1 VRSASGRSSL
11 GARIVTA
18 VLEELRLQGL
28 GVIDDAVVEL
38 GPGFVA
44 ITGETGAGKTMVL
57 TGLGLLLGARGDAG
71 LVRPGHER
79 AEVEGRVRVD
89 PSGPAA
95 GRAADA
101 GAVLDDDVLIVGRTV
116 SAEGRSR
123 AYLGG
128 RSTPVSVL
136 GELADELVTVHGQA
150 DQRGLLRPAVQRQ
163 VIDRFAGKPAE
174 TALAAYRDLFTR
186 LGVVQGQLLDISS
199 RERERAQEA
208 DLLRFGIAEVEA
220 VGPVAGEDLA
230 LQAEITRLAGVDAL
244 RLAAET
250 AQSALTSSEDDG
262 RDALSSLAGART
274 ALDGVRDRDPALDA
288 LAGRLAEVSYLLS
301 DAAADLGS
309 YRASL
314 DGDPLRLEAA
324 QARLAQL
331 TVLTRK
337 YAPDVDGVLAW
348 TASAQER
355 LAGLDGDDDRLA
367 ALEREHG
374 ELLEQLAA
382 AAARLSAVRRLA
394 ARRLGDAATRELAAL
409 AMANASLTVEVRQR
423 EDASGLPVE
432 LDGAIRRVAF
442 GASGVD
448 DVELLLVAH
457 PGAPARP
464 LHRGAS
470 GGELSRV
477 MLAVEVVLAGSDP
490 TPTFVFDEVDAG
502 VGGRA
507 AVELGHRLALLAR
520 TAQVIVV
527 THLPQVAAF
536 ADQHLV
542 VRKADDGRV
551 TRTGVCAVD
560 GPERLEELSRML
572 SGLPDSDLG
581 RAHAEELLDV
591 AAAAKRSP

>member
-1 VRSASGRSSL
+1 M
-11 GARIVTA
+11 
-18 VLEELRLQGL
+18 
-28 GVIDDAVVEL
+28 IDDAVVEL

-57 TGLGLLLGARGDAG
+57 TGLGLLLGARADSG
-71 LVRPGHER
+71 LVRPGHDR
-79 AEVEGRVRVD
+79 AEVEGRLRVD
-89 PSGPAA
+89 PDGAVA
-95 GRAADA
+95 GRAAEA
-101 GAVLDDDVLIVGRTV
+101 GAALDDDVLIVGRTV

-150 DQRGLLRPAVQRQ
+150 DQRGLLRPTVQRQ
-163 VIDRFAGKPAE
+163 VLDRFAGEPADA
-174 TALAAYRDLFTR
+174 ALAVYRGMFSR
-186 LGVVQGQLLDISS
+186 VGVVQGQLLDIGS
-199 RERERAQEA
+199 RQRERAQEA
-208 DLLRFGIAEVEA
+208 DLLRFGIGEVEA
-220 VGPVAGEDLA
+220 VNPVAGEDQA
-230 LQAEITRLAGVDAL
+230 LQAEIARLAGVDAL

-250 AQSALTSSEDDG
+250 AQGALTSPDDDG
-262 RDALSSLAGART
+262 SDALSSLAAART
-274 ALDGVRDRDPALDA
+274 ALEAVRERDPALDA

-314 DGDPLRLEAA
+314 EGDPLRLEAA

-331 TVLTRK
+331 TALTRK

-348 TASAQER
+348 AASARER
-355 LAGLDGDDDRLA
+355 LAGLDGDDERLA
-367 ALEREHG
+367 DLEGEHARLLD
-374 ELLEQLAA
+374 ELADAA
-382 AAARLSAVRRLA
+382 AKLSAVRRLA
-394 ARRLGDAATRELAAL
+394 ARRLGDAATRELTAL
-409 AMANASLTVEVRQR
+409 AMANAALTVEVRQR
-423 EDASGLPVE
+423 EDPSGLPVE
-432 LDGAIRRVAF
+432 IDGASRRVAF

-477 MLAVEVVLAGSDP
+477 MLALEVVLAGSDP

-507 AVELGHRLALLAR
+507 AVELGRRLARLAR

-536 ADQHLV
+536 ADRHLV
-542 VRKADDGRV
+542 VSKADDGRI
-551 TRTGVCAVD
+551 TTTGVCAVD
-560 GPERLEELSRML
+560 GQERLEELSRML
-572 SGLPDSDLG
+572 SGLPDSELG
-581 RAHAEELLDV
+581 RGHAEELLDV